1 MFIDKKKLGAKVAT
15 TKIRECTA
23 LKESQA
29 EQESLFDYAPRSNAS
44 IEKKNKMVCL
54 RIKPSIWEL
63 VGRLAYADSRTK
75 SSIVELAIK
84 EYADRH
90 SI

>member
-1 MFIDKKKLGAKVAT
+1 MKDFKGINNPIGEEVAKNFMSVQGETTGAA
-15 TKIRECTA
+15 A
-23 LKESQA
+23 
-29 EQESLFDYAPRSNAS
+29 

-54 RIKPSIWEL
+54 RIKPSVWEL
-63 VGRLAYADSRTK
+63 VGKLAYADSRTK